1 MLEPGSFD
9 ARKNAAAPM
18 IAILGH
24 LELDTEV
31 LDASMETMES
41 DNYRDISRKNRD
53 VNGVLAMT
61 WVGARFSY
69 KDDESLSNL
78 FT

>member
-1 MLEPGSFD
+1 
-9 ARKNAAAPM
+9 M

-31 LDASMETMES
+31 LDTSMETMES
-41 DNYRDISRKNRD
+41 DNYRDISRKDRD

-69 KDDESLSNL
+69 KDGWKFINL